1 MDLKDPKTQKL
12 ILIVA
17 GTAALVYFYIFA
29 DFVPFNYKARAAE
42 ISRLKAEHTRA
53 MNELTKAQ
61 QLVNRLPELKR
72 EFALLTQRWQVA
84 QELLPTQKEVASL
97 LRKVTMAG
105 QESGVKFLLFKPAEP
120 QKKTDFTENP
130 VQVSVTGGFH
140 RAGAFFGEIADLSR
154 LVNVSQLR
162 LKGFDKGDLDDTVQA
177 DFIATAY
184 TLAEGT
190 TTAEGK
196 PNEPAKQPSAAA
208 K

>member
-12 ILIVA
+12 ILVVA

-42 ISRLKAEHTRA
+42 ISNLKAEHTRA

-105 QESGVKFLLFKPAEP
+105 QESGIKFLLFKPAEP

-190 TTAEGK
+190 QAEGK
-196 PNEPAKQPSAAA
+196 PNEPAKQPGAAA

>member
-17 GTAALVYFYIFA
+17 GTAALVYFYVFA
-29 DFVPFNYKARAAE
+29 DFVPFNYKARAAQ
-42 ISRLKAEHTRA
+42 ISTLKAEYTKK

-72 EFALLTQRWQVA
+72 EFALLNQRWQVA

-105 QESGVKFLLFKPAEP
+105 QESGVKFVLFKPAGTNP
-120 QKKTDFTENP
+120 MPDFTENP
-130 VQVSVTGGFH
+130 VQVTVTGGYH
-140 RAGAFFGEIADLSR
+140 HAGSFLGEIAELSR

-162 LKGFDKGDLDDTVQA
+162 MKGFDKGELDDTVQA
-177 DFIATAY
+177 EFVATAY
-184 TLAEGT
+184 TLAERKT
-190 TTAEGK
+190 
-196 PNEPAKQPSAAA
+196 NEPAQQPSAAA

>member
-12 ILIVA
+12 IMIVA
-17 GTAALVYFYIFA
+17 GTAALVYFYVFA
-29 DFVPFNYKARAAE
+29 DFVPYNYKSRAAQ
-42 ISRLKAEHTRA
+42 ISGLKSEYSQK

-72 EFALLTQRWQVA
+72 EFALLNQRWQVA

-105 QESGVKFLLFKPAEP
+105 QESGVKFVLFKPAGTNP
-120 QKKTDFTENP
+120 MSDFTENP
-130 VQVSVTGGFH
+130 VQVTVTGGYH
-140 RAGAFFGEIADLSR
+140 HAGAFFGEIAEMSR

-162 LKGFDKGDLDDTVQA
+162 MKGFDKGELDDTVQA
-177 DFIATAY
+177 EFVATAY
-184 TLAEGT
+184 TLAERKT
-190 TTAEGK
+190 
-196 PNEPAKQPSAAA
+196 NEPAKQPSAAA

>member
-12 ILIVA
+12 VMIAA
-17 GTAALVYFYIFA
+17 GIAALVYFYVFA
-29 DFVPFNYKARAAE
+29 DYVPFNYRARAKQIAE
-42 ISRLKAEHTRA
+42 LKGSYTQK

-72 EFALLTQRWQVA
+72 EFALLNQRWAVA

-97 LRKVTMAG
+97 LRKVTIAG
-105 QESGVKFLLFKPAEP
+105 QEAGVKFVLFKPGEAKP
-120 QKKTDFTENP
+120 TPDFTENP
-130 VQVSVTGGFH
+130 VQISITGAYH
-140 RAGAFFGEIADLSR
+140 RAGSFLSEIAELSR
-154 LVNVSQLR
+154 LVNVSQL
-162 LKGFDKGDLDDTVQA
+162 KVKTFDKGDLDDTVQA

-190 TTAEGK
+190 A
-196 PNEPAKQPSAAA
+196 NESAKQPGAAA

>member
-1 MDLKDPKTQKL
+1 MDIKDPKTQKL

-29 DFVPFNYKARAAE
+29 DFVPFNYKARATE
-42 ISRLKAEHTRA
+42 ISALKAEHTRC

-105 QESGVKFLLFKPAEP
+105 QEAGVKFLLFKPAEP
-120 QKKTDFTENP
+120 TRKTDFTENP

-190 TTAEGK
+190 PAEGK

>member
-29 DFVPFNYKARAAE
+29 DFVPFNYKARATE
-42 ISRLKAEHTRA
+42 ISRLKAEHTRC

-97 LRKVTMAG
+97 LRKVTIAG

-120 QKKTDFTENP
+120 QRKPDFTENP

-162 LKGFDKGDLDDTVQA
+162 LKGFDKGDLDETVQA

-184 TLAEGT
+184 TL
-190 TTAEGK
+190 AEGK